1 MGTNQQY
8 STRLGVRKNLK
19 SLSTRL
25 TLDMTTLDQ
34 VAWLYAEALPDVSKA
49 AKLACETCG
58 ILKAL
63 VENMRENI

>member
-19 SLSTRL
+19 SLLTRL
-25 TLDMTTLDQ
+25 TLDISTLAQ
-34 VAWLYAEALPDVSKA
+34 IEGLYAEALPDVSKA
-49 AKLACETCG
+49 AKLAGETCH

-63 VENMRENI
+63 IEDMRENI